1 MFPWFLFDVFNRDV
15 KREGKKQNRGKAGHL
30 VKELKVAPQLK
41 VVVDVRSGK
50 DRLPALNFCM
60 CLKCL
65 GLGT

>member
-1 MFPWFLFDVFNRDV
+1 MFPWFLFDVFNRDM

-50 DRLPALNFCM
+50 DRLPA
-60 CLKCL
+60 
-65 GLGT
+65 